1 MIGVVFVIVGKMK
14 TCNCDREEVFER
26 PISACKVGCCG
37 MKCDNKEVY
46 LLLNDHEE
54 CRQVIYLGG
63 E

>member
-1 MIGVVFVIVGKMK
+1 MISVIFVIVGKMK

-26 PISACKVGCCG
+26 PILACKVGCCG

-54 CRQVIYLGG
+54 C
-63 E
+63 